1 MGSTG
6 TPSTGKHRRL
16 ESMYTIT
23 GLYSDQSTME
33 DSELESEPQADK
45 KPGLQTT
52 GGPEKGHKRAL
63 SSGVGE
69 LLENVKEFDHETTY
83 ITYVTSETLKDS
95 LTESE
100 IVLAKPLEP
109 GELRGG
115 PTNSYDYRHHKR
127 TLSNGIH
134 EVKSQNYKLN
144 TLDIKKHVRSSS
156 SGYQEI
162 RSGRKTSSVVVMVF
176 NSGRRLSEGMP

>member
-69 LLENVKEFDHETTY
+69 L
-83 ITYVTSETLKDS
+83 TSETLKDP
-95 LTESE
+95 LTKSE

-162 RSGRKTSSVVVMVF
+162 RSGRKTSSGKS
-176 NSGRRLSEGMP
+176 N